1 MHDKQ
6 KRLECTYI
14 IKCRIVALAQ
24 WNEYNWKATWGGK
37 FEAYHHQAP
46 ARKNIR
52 GHLMSIYKSRSK
64 TVKNG
69 PKHF

>member
-1 MHDKQ
+1 MKNIY
-6 KRLECTYI
+6 KE
-14 IKCRIVALAQ
+14 VASCLVQ

-46 ARKNIR
+46 ARKNMR